1 MLAFG
6 REIQE
11 KCFDAN
17 LAKTQNDDV
26 CLIELLADLVR
37 VVLSLYNSFLWIFY
51 FLLSFECPNYS
62 GSPNC
67 GDNA

>member
-1 MLAFG
+1 MLAVG

-51 FLLSFECPNYS
+51 FSFFEFRMS
-62 GSPNC
+62 KLFGVTKLW
-67 GDNA
+67 G